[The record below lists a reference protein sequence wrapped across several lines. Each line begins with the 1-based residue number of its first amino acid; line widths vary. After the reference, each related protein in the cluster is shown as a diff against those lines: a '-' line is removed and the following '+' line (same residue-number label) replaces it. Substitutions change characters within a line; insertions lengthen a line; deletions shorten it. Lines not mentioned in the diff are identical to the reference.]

1 MLNTP
6 IKKIRALHLSLPR
19 LPSSPRL
26 PVRYPSMSDFSLPN
40 TDFSPPQ
47 ASISKNMQNKGY
59 SQTFSSTVLR
69 ELDMRAQQIL
79 GHLDPLPVH
88 KHRSRAKRYLNVHK
102 PMFQKMELISCHYA
116 ASRQIQRTSPAKEAA
131 AAVSSATKKRRTLN
145 GPEEV
150 FGDLEKENESPL
162 RRKGE
167 RIDET
172 GPESVVLGHNMPLLA
187 PPSDI
192 PSNESSRGP
201 FSGSPELRP
210 TELSS
215 PERTAQKESPSR
227 FSRISPS
234 KGHMHLNSLLHEQPK
249 DTRMDVEDVDNSEVF
264 AKPLPKQRQT
274 SLQMAGVT
282 GLRPLHKKP
291 SVPSLQKRPS
301 SSNLQKRP
309 SSSNLQSRPSSSN
322 LQSRPSSS
330 SLHKKPSASNLKQ
343 SSAPLTLHKKPS
355 VPRLQSKSLIPN
367 LRQSDSLIPPTLQ
380 HKSSHSSFQKPMA
393 PPSKPPASNSL
404 HPQKPQGRNFTIPQ
418 PFSLYDRPTI
428 LSSQKSLSRSPSR
441 TSLNSM
447 SSDVSQRSLS
457 KFQRFKSR
465 FS

>member
-1 MLNTP
+1 
-6 IKKIRALHLSLPR
+6 
-19 LPSSPRL
+19 
-26 PVRYPSMSDFSLPN
+26 MSDFSLPN

-69 ELDMRAQQIL
+69 ELDMRAQQIS
-79 GHLDPLPVH
+79 GHLDPSPVH
-88 KHRSRAKRYLNVHK
+88 KHRSRAKRYSNVHK
-102 PMFQKMELISCHYA
+102 PMFQKMESISCHYA
-116 ASRQIQRTSPAKEAA
+116 ASRQIQRTSPAKEGAA
-131 AAVSSATKKRRTLN
+131 ASSATKKRRTLN

-172 GPESVVLGHNMPLLA
+172 GPESVVLGHNMPSLA
-187 PPSDI
+187 PPSDF
-192 PSNESSRGP
+192 PSGESSRGP

-234 KGHMHLNSLLHEQPK
+234 KGHMNLNSLLHEQPK

-282 GLRPLHKKP
+282 GSRPLHKKP
-291 SVPSLQKRPS
+291 SVPSLQK
-301 SSNLQKRP
+301 
-309 SSSNLQSRPSSSN
+309 RPSSSN

-343 SSAPLTLHKKPS
+343 SSAPSTLHKKPS
-355 VPRLQSKSLIPN
+355 VPRLQSKSSIPN
-367 LRQSDSLIPPTLQ
+367 LRQSDSSIPPTLQ
-380 HKSSHSSFQKPMA
+380 HKSSHSSFQKPIA
-393 PPSKPPASNSL
+393 PPSKPPASSSS

-428 LSSQKSLSRSPSR
+428 SSSQKSLSRSPSR

-447 SSDVSQRSLS
+447 NSDVSQRSLS

>member
-1 MLNTP
+1 
-6 IKKIRALHLSLPR
+6 
-19 LPSSPRL
+19 
-26 PVRYPSMSDFSLPN
+26 MSDFSLPN

-69 ELDMRAQQIL
+69 ELDMRAQQIS
-79 GHLDPLPVH
+79 GHLDPSPVH
-88 KHRSRAKRYLNVHK
+88 KHRARAKRYSNVHK
-102 PMFQKMELISCHYA
+102 PMFQKMESISCHYA

-172 GPESVVLGHNMPLLA
+172 GPESVVLGHNMPSLA

-234 KGHMHLNSLLHEQPK
+234 KGHMNLNSLLHEQPK

-282 GLRPLHKKP
+282 GPRPLHKKP
-291 SVPSLQKRPS
+291 SVPSLQK
-301 SSNLQKRP
+301 
-309 SSSNLQSRPSSSN
+309 RPSSSN

-343 SSAPLTLHKKPS
+343 SSAPSTLHKKPS
-355 VPRLQSKSLIPN
+355 VPRLQSKSSIPN
-367 LRQSDSLIPPTLQ
+367 LRQSDSSIPPMLQ

-393 PPSKPPASNSL
+393 PPSKPPASNSS

-428 LSSQKSLSRSPSR
+428 SSSQKSLSRSPSR